1 MICSRSTKF
10 EELISRSGSHSHA
23 FENRGLWINGL
34 KAMSA
39 GNPVLVSRNSGFGEA
54 LRSAAFDSTFVTESE
69 DPAVWTAAIQ
79 NIWSKD
85 REMST

>member
-1 MICSRSTKF
+1 MPSRTEGF
-10 EELISRSGSHSHA
+10 
-23 FENRGLWINGL
+23 GLTGL
-34 KAMSA
+34 KTMSA

-54 LRSAAFDSTFVTESE
+54 LRTAAFGSTFVTESE